1 MVPEGC
7 AVWQAAELA
16 RTQEATAE
24 VLRQGEA
31 GVQRR
36 EKALRQREGVV
47 AAAERKV
54 AAAARRQAVESRS
67 LPQPLPQS
75 QAAAPDQMRVRG
87 EDRAAAGPEP
97 AEPVAESLA
106 VEGSVA
112 AAARQREPAT
122 PFGVRDGNARHQP
135 GRPNPESNPAAHAD
149 ATDDTQLRKRLQAFG
164 LGTTVVDW

>member
-1 MVPEGC
+1 M
-7 AVWQAAELA
+7 WQAAELA

-67 LPQPLPQS
+67 LPQPLPQPLPQS

-87 EDRAAAGPEP
+87 DERVAARADP
-97 AEPVAESLA
+97 AEPIAETLA
-106 VEGSVA
+106 VEGSVV

-135 GRPNPESNPAAHAD
+135 GRPTPEGNPAAHAD

>member
-1 MVPEGC
+1 M
-7 AVWQAAELA
+7 
-16 RTQEATAE
+16 
-24 VLRQGEA
+24 
-31 GVQRR
+31 QRR

-67 LPQPLPQS
+67 PPQPLPQS

-87 EDRAAAGPEP
+87 DERVAARAEP
-97 AEPVAESLA
+97 ADQPIAETLA
-106 VEGSVA
+106 VEGSVV

-122 PFGVRDGNARHQP
+122 PFGVRDGNARREQQP
-135 GRPNPESNPAAHAD
+135 GRPTPEEENPAAHDD

>member
-1 MVPEGC
+1 ML
-7 AVWQAAELA
+7 WQATELA

-67 LPQPLPQS
+67 PPQPLPQS

-87 EDRAAAGPEP
+87 DERVAAGAEP
-97 AEPVAESLA
+97 AEPIAESLA
-106 VEGSVA
+106 VEGSVV

-122 PFGVRDGNARHQP
+122 PFGVRDGNARRGQQP
-135 GRPNPESNPAAHAD
+135 GRPTPEEENPAAHDD